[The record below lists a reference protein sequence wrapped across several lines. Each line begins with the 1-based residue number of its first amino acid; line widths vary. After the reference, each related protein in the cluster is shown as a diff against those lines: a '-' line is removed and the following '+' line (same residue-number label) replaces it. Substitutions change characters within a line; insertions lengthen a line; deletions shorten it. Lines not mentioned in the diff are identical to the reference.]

1 MSATIRS
8 IIAKRRRKESGF
20 TLIELMVVVL
30 VIGIL
35 LAIAIPTFL
44 GARKKAQDSSAK
56 SSLRNGMSA
65 ANLWYSDRQTFAGA
79 DETPTGLVTVEGSLA
94 YVINSDVPANNGKTL
109 SVRPNAA
116 ADWIAVARSAS
127 GKCFVIQL
135 KASGEV
141 NYSTFTSA
149 AESACS
155 AATALVGANLIH
167 LLEPVGAGPHPADA
181 PDTGW
186 R

>member
-1 MSATIRS
+1 MSAKLRRT
-8 IIAKRRRKESGF
+8 IAKRHHGDCGF

-44 GARKKAQDSSAK
+44 GARKKAQDSAAK
-56 SSLRNGMSA
+56 SALRNGMSA
-65 ANLWYSDRQTFAGA
+65 ANLWYSDRQTFVGA
-79 DETPTGLVTVEGSLA
+79 DESVTGLVTVEGSLT
-94 YVINSDVPANNGKTL
+94 YVATGTSATGNGKTL

-116 ADWIAVARSAS
+116 ADWSAVAKSAS
-127 GKCFVIQL
+127 GKCFAIQL
-135 KASGEV
+135 LSTGEV

-149 AESACS
+149 AEGTCT
-155 AATALVGANLIH
+155 ATAAQTGTNLVNLFSSGA
-167 LLEPVGAGPHPADA
+167 ADA

-186 R
+186 I

>member
-8 IIAKRRRKESGF
+8 IIAKRRRQESGF

-79 DETPTGLVTVEGSLA
+79 DETTTGLVTVEGSLA
-94 YVINSDVPANNGKTL
+94 YVITSDVPANNGKTL

-116 ADWIAVARSAS
+116 TDWIAVSRSAS

-135 KASGEV
+135 LSSGEV
-141 NYSTFTSA
+141 NYSTFTGS
-149 AESACS
+149 AESTCS
-155 AATALVGANLIH
+155 ATAAGTVANLTH
-167 LLEPVGAGPHPADA
+167 ALSTTAADA